1 VIVAITAEIDRGK
14 LESLSKAVKNAG
26 KNMPKELAAAIN
38 QVSKKT
44 RLDMGREVRKVIA
57 VKKEASERHIKVLS
71 RASPESLEAM
81 VTVQKGNK
89 PRRPGL
95 QHFGARQ
102 NGTGVSY
109 KISKT
114 GGRKTIKGAF
124 MGPKPGQLAPGLY
137 GGVYKRSGGP
147 KTKVKKQG
155 SRYIGKMREPIIKL
169 NGVSVW
175 AAYTK
180 NNLTGPQM
188 KAIAAELTKQI
199 DRRIRLNI
207 LRASGLVK
215 T

>member
-1 VIVAITAEIDRGK
+1 MAITAEIDRSK

-26 KNMPKELAAAIN
+26 KNMPKEIAAAIN

-57 VKKEASERHIKVLS
+57 VSKEASERHIKVLS
-71 RASPESLEAM
+71 KASPESLEAM

-102 NGTGVSY
+102 NGSGVSY

-114 GGRKTIKGAF
+114 GGRKTIRGAF
-124 MGPKPGQLAPGLY
+124 MGPKPGVLAPGLY
-137 GGVYKRSGGP
+137 GGVYKRTGGP
-147 KTKVKKQG
+147 KTKAKKG
-155 SRYIGKMREPIIKL
+155 RSIGKMREPIIKL

-175 AAYTK
+175 AAYKK

-188 KAIAAELTKQI
+188 KAIAIELNKQI
-199 DRRIRLNI
+199 DRRIKLNI